1 MRKII
6 ILLLCLPLFSYA
18 QYSKKEER
26 KIKKLNLRI
35 VNKGLDLND
44 TFVVYHKTFPSYE
57 NNWEAALFSAG
68 FDVGDYF
75 DKKNV
80 KDTNNREMVL
90 YNEVI
95 FRGRYVFDISP
106 YTRITVKDLQNDNK
120 IVALI
125 EHNGWSGWSEDGIF
139 LINYI
144 VESLKASN

>member
-1 MRKII
+1 
-6 ILLLCLPLFSYA
+6 
-18 QYSKKEER
+18 
-26 KIKKLNLRI
+26 
-35 VNKGLDLND
+35 
-44 TFVVYHKTFPSYE
+44 VYHKTFPSYE

-80 KDTNNREMVL
+80 KDTSNREMVL